1 MTLERSILQYIEW
14 KEDNGKVI
22 FQTRAKVM
30 STIYTL
36 RIDKAF
42 NYNLISTY
50 MVEKLNLPCVEHI
63 DPYMLK
69 GVKVDKRVLLPFSIG
84 RYEDVIWCD
93 VIPMN
98 RFHILLGR
106 PWNIYRS
113 ASYSIEK
120 NRYSFEVNG
129 KKLSLGPLTPSQIC
143 ADEKIVKKNMEKYER
158 EKNEKSKGVHV
169 DIPREEKG
177 EVVLSKKSGMSSEV
191 NNDLEKKEK
200 RESNKRNKVC
210 KVEREKQERLSEGK
224 ELFSERKEAK
234 GEENISL
241 AIKAKE
247 SVSKKN
253 VSLLPNPLTLS
264 CFSSCDFV
272 QPRDEIPFERS
283 GEAQEMVAKDPI
295 GFQHKFG
302 NINSCWMVEDKSLIK
317 FFVIK
322 PFDYF
327 DSYLQG
333 YDMELP
339 KSIAKVEPLHKR
351 IQDDYLFQLGGKR
364 HGISVKRLANELNI
378 SSYLIQVA
386 NEFSCAKECDL
397 CYVMGS
403 HSSSHVHCKI
413 VKVFVSSKEDMHDCC
428 NTGDQI
434 LFHVEE
440 SMRFVIVVSS
450 LYHECILF
458 VKCGKGTYIKWMC
471 SYSLIISLSCILMD
485 CRTDKIEL
493 QVPLHGASKRGFY
506 CINLGRHK
514 FYWDD
519 DVHILYK
526 GVFIPIRIDWVKWTH
541 CHYLILFLLFFQIS
555 GYHLLVRVFFFL
567 QGQNSRTNFLQEEGN
582 DSILG
587 SSTLFK
593 DMDEAF
599 ESQRWPLIRVQAKE
613 LQNKIIRLQVQMKKL
628 LIGRKSS
635 RIKDVNWLGD
645 SIKDKDRVL
654 EAPRPYTRSQAK
666 ELQTKVARLQ
676 WQIKK
681 LSIVEEE
688 LKTKGNKLSKF
699 YNYMVVQIEVQ
710 EEEDWVTKLAL
721 EVHQKGLKIS
731 LKEVQKG
738 VFQKEP
744 NWSPNQWPKLVVLRP
759 KSAPKG
765 LGRPHLILMTFLT
778 L

>member
-351 IQDDYLFQLGGKR
+351 IQ
-364 HGISVKRLANELNI
+364 
-378 SSYLIQVA
+378 
-386 NEFSCAKECDL
+386 
-397 CYVMGS
+397 
-403 HSSSHVHCKI
+403 
-413 VKVFVSSKEDMHDCC
+413 
-428 NTGDQI
+428 
-434 LFHVEE
+434 
-440 SMRFVIVVSS
+440 
-450 LYHECILF
+450 
-458 VKCGKGTYIKWMC
+458 
-471 SYSLIISLSCILMD
+471 
-485 CRTDKIEL
+485 
-493 QVPLHGASKRGFY
+493 
-506 CINLGRHK
+506 
-514 FYWDD
+514 
-519 DVHILYK
+519 
-526 GVFIPIRIDWVKWTH
+526 
-541 CHYLILFLLFFQIS
+541 
-555 GYHLLVRVFFFL
+555 
-567 QGQNSRTNFLQEEGN
+567 GQNSRTNFLQEEGN

>member
-333 YDMELP
+333 YDIELP

-351 IQDDYLFQLGGKR
+351 IQGDDVPLVNKSKYGMYNWFICILGLSRTPKVFLEVMNYTLISYIGDFIIFVDDDILMHIKSLTIISKLMCKSNSLPFEIVYDIDDYLFQLGGKR
-364 HGISVKRLANELNI
+364 HGISEKRLANELNI

-386 NEFSCAKECDL
+386 NEFSCAKVLECDL

-403 HSSSHVHCKI
+403 HSSSHAHC
-413 VKVFVSSKEDMHDCC
+413 
-428 NTGDQI
+428 
-434 LFHVEE
+434 
-440 SMRFVIVVSS
+440 R
-450 LYHECILF
+450 
-458 VKCGKGTYIKWMC
+458 
-471 SYSLIISLSCILMD
+471 
-485 CRTDKIEL
+485 
-493 QVPLHGASKRGFY
+493 
-506 CINLGRHK
+506 
-514 FYWDD
+514 
-519 DVHILYK
+519 
-526 GVFIPIRIDWVKWTH
+526 
-541 CHYLILFLLFFQIS
+541 
-555 GYHLLVRVFFFL
+555 
-567 QGQNSRTNFLQEEGN
+567 NSRANFLQEEGN

-587 SSTLFK
+587 SLTLLK
-593 DMDEAF
+593 DRDEAF
-599 ESQRWPLIRVQAKE
+599 ESQRWPLKRCQAKE
-613 LQNKIIRLQVQMKKL
+613 LQNKIIRLQVQLKKL
-628 LIGRKSS
+628 LIRRKSS
-635 RIKDVNWLGD
+635 RIKDVNCLGD

-676 WQIKK
+676 
-681 LSIVEEE
+681 
-688 LKTKGNKLSKF
+688 
-699 YNYMVVQIEVQ
+699 
-710 EEEDWVTKLAL
+710 
-721 EVHQKGLKIS
+721 
-731 LKEVQKG
+731 
-738 VFQKEP
+738 
-744 NWSPNQWPKLVVLRP
+744 
-759 KSAPKG
+759 
-765 LGRPHLILMTFLT
+765 
-778 L
+778 